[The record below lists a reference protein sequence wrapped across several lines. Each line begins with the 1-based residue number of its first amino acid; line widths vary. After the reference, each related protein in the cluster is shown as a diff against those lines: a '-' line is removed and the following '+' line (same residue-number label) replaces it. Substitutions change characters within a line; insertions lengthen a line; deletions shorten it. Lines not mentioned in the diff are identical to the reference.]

1 MAHPTFSH
9 GEGSWGKGLKT
20 TTIEGIAITN
30 STKKIPH
37 PSSPLERMDGA
48 INYNR

>member
-1 MAHPTFSH
+1 MPHPTFSH